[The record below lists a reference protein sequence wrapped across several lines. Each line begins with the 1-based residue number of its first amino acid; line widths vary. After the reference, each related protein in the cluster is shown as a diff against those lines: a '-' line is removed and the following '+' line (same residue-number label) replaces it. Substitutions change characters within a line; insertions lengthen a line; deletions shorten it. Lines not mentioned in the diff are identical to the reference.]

1 MLVDVLDI
9 AGTIGSKALGQ
20 SVADVA
26 AGLAA
31 TRADWARAARF
42 FGVAEAQTALRG
54 LHRDAADE
62 AFLAPLIAK
71 TREAMGEDDFST
83 AEAAGRALRY
93 EDAMGE
99 TRTWLAPPG

>member
-1 MLVDVLDI
+1 
-9 AGTIGSKALGQ
+9 
-20 SVADVA
+20 VA

-42 FGVAEAQTALRG
+42 FGVAEAQTALSG
-54 LHRDAADE
+54 MHRDAADE

-71 TREAMGEDDFST
+71 TRQAMGEDDFSA

-99 TRTWLAPPG
+99 TRSWLAPPG